1 MAFIFKFGSK
11 DFKHEKFEEWIIK
24 IVVDFM
30 GFLLCQGC
38 FTDNLKFDYFNALE
52 AFITIEY
59 S

>member
-30 GFLLCQGC
+30 GFLLC
-38 FTDNLKFDYFNALE
+38 
-52 AFITIEY
+52 
-59 S
+59 